1 MNVDPEE
8 FKSKDLIDDDGE
20 DEDNENSEITE

>member
-8 FKSKDLIDDDGE
+8 FKSKDLIDDDGV